1 MKHYLLLCALLV
13 GAFLL
18 SGCEKE
24 EREGNYKAFSSDYCI
39 VHYVDGDLEVRQDSD
54 YFKQLAQDAPVPV
67 ALFVSWTVTKDY
79 LAPELSDP
87 ERSDHPYEPANTEE
101 FLSIAARNSD
111 VPSFEKCHWG
121 GAPIHVVYGEIA
133 LSDNFTSLHL
143 TCDTAWDE
151 SHPAGAPLD
160 DLVTVEFESYAGKI
174 ADPNNWHDLRRSYRL
189 SELPSDAMR
198 MVALY
203 SHSDNYP
210 YYERPCLCVFFDEAV
225 DFPGSRKLTLTLAAA
240 DGRTWSA
247 SCGVRADGTKQVIT
261 YP

>member
-1 MKHYLLLCALLV
+1 MKHYLLYAFLT

-24 EREGNYKAFSSDYCI
+24 ERVGNYKGFASDYSI
-39 VHYVDGDLEVRQDSD
+39 VHYVDGDLEVRQDS
-54 YFKQLAQDAPVPV
+54 YYLGQLVQDAPVPV

-87 ERSDHPYEPANTEE
+87 ERSDHPCEPANTEE
-101 FLSIAARNSD
+101 FRAIAARNGD

-121 GAPIHVVYGEIA
+121 GAPIYMIYDAGNA

-160 DLVTVEFESYAGKI
+160 DLVTVEFESYADKI
-174 ADPNNWHDLRRSYRL
+174 AEPNNWHDFRRSYRL

-210 YYERPCLCVFFDEAV
+210 YDERPCLCVIFDEAV

-247 SCGVRADGTKQVIT
+247 SCGVRAD
-261 YP
+261 